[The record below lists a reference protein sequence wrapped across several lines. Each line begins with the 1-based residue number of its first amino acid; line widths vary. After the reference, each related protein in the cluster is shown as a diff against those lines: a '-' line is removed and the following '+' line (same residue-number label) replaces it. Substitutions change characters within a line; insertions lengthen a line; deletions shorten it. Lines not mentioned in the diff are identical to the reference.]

1 MERDL
6 SVFDKNVME
15 LSELSKDILKA
26 HEKRKLKGIDR
37 ATPFLTHLEKYMK
50 TYSKTQPDEH
60 VGYFEKIFN
69 ENKRVILLGPQRE
82 SWIQDKNIVISYG
95 EDYGLKTEMK
105 FHLSA
110 IYFTACKMRDE
121 IKEENEGLPD
131 TTESV
136 ELSYP
141 SRFFLHLYNIFR
153 EVTPSDNE
161 KTKLTTHIQTLEE
174 SSGKRSS
181 SNGGGDM
188 MSSLFD
194 MAEQV
199 SGTKIPRDK
208 LPGKGTDLT
217 KMLGEM
223 FNDPKAKNMLSG
235 VMHSLKDVEGVNDIA
250 SKLVGALGG
259 AAGGAANS
267 TPQTASAAASIE
279 NASTVNDE
287 FSDY

>member
-50 TYSKTQPDEH
+50 TYSKTQPEEH
-60 VGYFEKIFN
+60 VGYFEKIFTN
-69 ENKRVILLGPQRE
+69 NKRLIMLGAQRDGWLTD
-82 SWIQDKNIVISYG
+82 SNSPLVISYG
-95 EDYGLKTEMK
+95 EDYGLKTDMK
-105 FHLSA
+105 FHITA
-110 IYFTACKMRDE
+110 IYFTACRMRDE

-131 TTESV
+131 TTESP
-136 ELSYP
+136 ELNYP
-141 SRFFLHLYNIFR
+141 SRFQLHLYNIFR
-153 EVTPSDNE
+153 EVTTSDNE

-174 SSGKRSS
+174 STGKRS

-217 KMLGEM
+217 KMLGELM
-223 FNDPKAKNMLSG
+223 QDEKTKTMLGS
-235 VMHSLKDVEGVNDIA
+235 VMNSLKDVNGVNEIA
-250 SKLVGALGG
+250 SKLVGALG
-259 AAGGAANS
+259 AAGGSATS
-267 TPQTASAAASIE
+267 TSQPTTSLE

>member
-15 LSELSKDILKA
+15 LFELSKDILKA

-50 TYSKTQPDEH
+50 TYSKTQPEEH
-60 VGYFEKIFN
+60 TSYFEKIFTN
-69 ENKRVILLGPQRE
+69 NKRVIMLGAQRDG
-82 SWIQDKNIVISYG
+82 WLIDAKPPVIISYG

-105 FHLSA
+105 FHMTA
-110 IYFTACKMRDE
+110 IYFTACQMRDE
-121 IKEENEGLPD
+121 IKEENDGLPNV
-131 TTESV
+131 TESP
-136 ELSYP
+136 ELNYP
-141 SRFFLHLYNIFR
+141 SRFLLHLYHIFH
-153 EVTPSDNE
+153 EITSSDNE
-161 KTKLTTHIQTLEE
+161 KTKLATHIQTLEE
-174 SSGKRSS
+174 STGKRSS
-181 SNGGGDM
+181 GGSGDV

-199 SGTKIPRDK
+199 SGSKIPRDK
-208 LPGKGTDLT
+208 IPGGGDLT
-217 KMLGEM
+217 KMLGQLM
-223 FNDPKAKNMLSG
+223 NDEKTKTMLGS
-235 VMHSLKDVEGVNDIA
+235 VMNSLKDANGVNDIA

-259 AAGGAANS
+259 AAGNS
-267 TPQTASAAASIE
+267 NSQTASAAPSIE

>member
-15 LSELSKDILKA
+15 LFELSKDILKA

-37 ATPFLTHLEKYMK
+37 ATPFLTHLEKYIK

-82 SWIQDKNIVISYG
+82 SWIQDKSIVISYG

-121 IKEENEGLPD
+121 IKEENEGLPN
-131 TTESV
+131 TSESV

-141 SRFFLHLYNIFR
+141 SRFFLYLYNIFR

-161 KTKLTTHIQTLEE
+161 KTKLSTHIQTLEE
-174 SSGKRSS
+174 SAGKRSS
-181 SNGGGDM
+181 SNGGDM

-208 LPGKGTDLT
+208 MPGSGGDIT
-217 KMLGEM
+217 KMLSQMME
-223 FNDPKAKNMLSG
+223 DPKTKTMLSTVMNSLQNVDG
-235 VMHSLKDVEGVNDIA
+235 VGDIA
-250 SKLVGALGG
+250 TKLVGALG
-259 AAGGAANS
+259 AAGGASNS
-267 TPQTASAAASIE
+267 NSQTASAAPSIE

>member
-15 LSELSKDILKA
+15 LFELSKDILKA

-37 ATPFLTHLEKYMK
+37 ATPFLTHLEKYIK

-82 SWIQDKNIVISYG
+82 SWIQDKSIVISYG

-131 TTESV
+131 TTESI

-153 EVTPSDNE
+153 EVSTSDNE
-161 KTKLTTHIQTLEE
+161 KTKLSTHIQTLEE
-174 SSGKRSS
+174 SAGKRSS
-181 SNGGGDM
+181 SNGGDM

-208 LPGKGTDLT
+208 LPGKGTDIT

-235 VMHSLKDVEGVNDIA
+235 VMNSLKDVDGVNEIA
-250 SKLVGALGG
+250 SKLVGALG
-259 AAGGAANS
+259 AAGGAAATS
-267 TPQTASAAASIE
+267 SSQPAASLE

>member
-131 TTESV
+131 TSESV

-259 AAGGAANS
+259 AAGGASNS
-267 TPQTASAAASIE
+267 TPQSAASIE

>member
-15 LSELSKDILKA
+15 LFELSKDILKA

-37 ATPFLTHLEKYMK
+37 ATPFLTHLEKYIK

-82 SWIQDKNIVISYG
+82 SWIQDKSIVISYG

-121 IKEENEGLPD
+121 IKEENEGLPNAS
-131 TTESV
+131 ESV

-141 SRFFLHLYNIFR
+141 SRFFLYLYNIFR

-161 KTKLTTHIQTLEE
+161 KTKLSTHIQTLEE
-174 SSGKRSS
+174 SAGKRSS
-181 SNGGGDM
+181 SNGGDV

-208 LPGKGTDLT
+208 MPGSGGDIT
-217 KMLGEM
+217 KMLSQMME
-223 FNDPKAKNMLSG
+223 DPKTKTMLSTVMNSLQNVDG
-235 VMHSLKDVEGVNDIA
+235 VGDIA
-250 SKLVGALGG
+250 TKLVGALG
-259 AAGGAANS
+259 AAGGAAATS
-267 TPQTASAAASIE
+267 TSQPAASIE

>member
-15 LSELSKDILKA
+15 LFELSKDILKA

-50 TYSKTQPDEH
+50 TYSKTQPEEH
-60 VGYFEKIFN
+60 TSYFEKIFMN
-69 ENKRVILLGPQRE
+69 NKRVIMLGAQRDG
-82 SWIQDKNIVISYG
+82 WLVDAKPPIIISYG

-105 FHLSA
+105 FHMTA
-110 IYFTACKMRDE
+110 IYFTACQMRDE
-121 IKEENEGLPD
+121 IKEENDGLPNV
-131 TTESV
+131 TESP
-136 ELSYP
+136 ELNYP
-141 SRFFLHLYNIFR
+141 SRFLLHLYHIFH
-153 EVTPSDNE
+153 EVTSSDNE
-161 KTKLTTHIQTLEE
+161 KTKLSTHIQTLEE
-174 SSGKRSS
+174 TTGKRSS
-181 SNGGGDM
+181 SNGGDV

-208 LPGKGTDLT
+208 LPGNGGDIT
-217 KMLGEM
+217 KMLSQFME
-223 FNDPKAKNMLSG
+223 DPKTKTMLGS
-235 VMHSLKDVEGVNDIA
+235 VMNSLKDANGVNDIA
-250 SKLVGALGG
+250 SKLVGALG
-259 AAGGAANS
+259 AAGG
-267 TPQTASAAASIE
+267 SATSATQPAASLE

>member
-6 SVFDKNVME
+6 SVFDKNMME
-15 LSELSKDILKA
+15 LFELSKDILKA

-37 ATPFLTHLEKYMK
+37 ATPFLTHLEKYIK

-82 SWIQDKNIVISYG
+82 SWIQDKSIVISYG

-131 TTESV
+131 TSESI

-153 EVTPSDNE
+153 EVSTSDNE
-161 KTKLTTHIQTLEE
+161 KTKLSTHIQTLEE
-174 SSGKRSS
+174 STGKRSS
-181 SNGGGDM
+181 SNGGDM

-217 KMLGEM
+217 KMLSEM
-223 FNDPKAKNMLSG
+223 MQDEKTKSMLGS
-235 VMHSLKDVEGVNDIA
+235 VMNSLKDVNGVNEIA
-250 SKLVGALGG
+250 SKLVGALG
-259 AAGGAANS
+259 AAGGAAATS
-267 TPQTASAAASIE
+267 SSQPAASIE

>member
-15 LSELSKDILKA
+15 LFELSKDILKA

-82 SWIQDKNIVISYG
+82 SWIQDKSIVISYG

-105 FHLSA
+105 FHMSA

-153 EVTPSDNE
+153 EVTTSDNE
-161 KTKLTTHIQTLEE
+161 KTKLATNIQTLQN
-174 SSGKRSS
+174 SIGMRT

-208 LPGKGTDLT
+208 MPGSGGDIT
-217 KMLGEM
+217 KMLSQMME
-223 FNDPKAKNMLSG
+223 DPKTKNMLST
-235 VMHSLKDVEGVNDIA
+235 VMNSLQNVEGVGDIA
-250 SKLVGALGG
+250 TKLVGALG
-259 AAGGAANS
+259 AAGGSA
-267 TPQTASAAASIE
+267 TATSQPAASLE
-279 NASTVNDE
+279 SASTVNDE